1 VANTVLTKQSL
12 PEVLL
17 GLIHTEKVYL
27 REENGEIRISPF
39 REGSG
44 LLGLGVG
51 SKLTTERLHS
61 YSQEDAEKENRI
73 FKQ

>member
-1 VANTVLTKQSL
+1 MENAILTRQSL

-17 GLIHTEKVYL
+17 GLIKTEKVYL
-27 REENGEIRISPF
+27 REENGEFRISPL

-51 SKLTTERLHS
+51 SNLTTEKLYAYNR
-61 YSQEDAEKENRI
+61 EDSEKENRTLA
-73 FKQ
+73 Q